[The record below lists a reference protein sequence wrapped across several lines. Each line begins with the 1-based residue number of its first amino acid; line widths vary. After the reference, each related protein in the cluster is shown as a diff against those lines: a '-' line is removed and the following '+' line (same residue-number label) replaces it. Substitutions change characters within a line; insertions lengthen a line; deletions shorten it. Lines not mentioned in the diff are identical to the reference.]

1 MINFRYA
8 PKDLTKEEQDILNE
22 KISHR
27 ILESGY
33 AAIFTTVLNGK
44 TVLRICAIHPE
55 ATQEDMQH
63 TIDLLDQ
70 YGRENLYGDERLRK
84 KNHENS
90 GKFPSLSWFSFISS
104 QSIPHTIQGM
114 YKLSTLFSSYPS
126 FLRYNPQKIALISS
140 RLKNLAAISLW
151 NLSRTS

>member
-70 YGRENLYGDERLRK
+70 YGREIYTEMK
-84 KNHENS
+84 K
-90 GKFPSLSWFSFISS
+90 
-104 QSIPHTIQGM
+104 
-114 YKLSTLFSSYPS
+114 Y
-126 FLRYNPQKIALISS
+126 LI
-140 RLKNLAAISLW
+140 
-151 NLSRTS
+151 

>member
-33 AAIFTTVLNGK
+33 AAIFTTASQME
-44 TVLRICAIHPE
+44 RPYFESARSIPE

-70 YGRENLYGDERLRK
+70 YGREIYT
-84 KNHENS
+84 ENE
-90 GKFPSLSWFSFISS
+90 KSLI
-104 QSIPHTIQGM
+104 
-114 YKLSTLFSSYPS
+114 
-126 FLRYNPQKIALISS
+126 
-140 RLKNLAAISLW
+140 
-151 NLSRTS
+151 

>member
-1 MINFRYA
+1 MLGSDLIGSAIEHGFQLAVWAEEALNPKKDWEIVSPAQMAMINFRYA

-70 YGRENLYGDERLRK
+70 YGREIYTEMK
-84 KNHENS
+84 K
-90 GKFPSLSWFSFISS
+90 
-104 QSIPHTIQGM
+104 
-114 YKLSTLFSSYPS
+114 
-126 FLRYNPQKIALISS
+126 A
-140 RLKNLAAISLW
+140 
-151 NLSRTS
+151 